1 MIDLYTLTELEKS
14 TYVFLKTK
22 DSFTTISKRPVRN
35 KYQVFT
41 TKKITSRMADDI
53 NKLYRANLEVTRIN
67 FEQGFLIIRLK
78 EKSTYRHIVKAV
90 KTVLYGQS

>member
-22 DSFTTISKRPVRN
+22 DSFTTISKMPVRN

-41 TKKITSRMADDI
+41 TKKITSQMADDI
-53 NKLYRANLEVTRIN
+53 NRLYGANLEVTRIN
-67 FEQGFLIIRLK
+67 FDQGFLIIKLK
-78 EKSTYRHIVKAV
+78 NKSTYKHIVKAI
-90 KTVLYGQS
+90 KSVLYGKS

>member
-1 MIDLYTLTELEKS
+1 MLTELNKG
-14 TYVFLKTK
+14 THVFLKTD
-22 DSFTTISKRPVRN
+22 DSFTTISKHPVDEN
-35 KYQVFT
+35 YQVFT
-41 TKKITSRMADDI
+41 TKKVTSRMADDI